1 MQWLPLS
8 RHSAQTSPGTTRF
21 FLSIHPLHLPYMIPC
36 SYRASACKAVLP
48 SCMAFYVISV
58 RQTGDL
64 PVVSLFPHPASFR
77 FHLAMDTLTFGYI
90 LPTTGRI
97 RDLHPLETCAAGR
110 TMKKGHRRL
119 TEPPMALLIFL
130 KFCSFGDGLHH
141 SAHSACTCRHCRSLF
156 FDVCNNRLCCKKCG
170 SNACCVL

>member
-8 RHSAQTSPGTTRF
+8 RHTAQTSPGTTRF

-77 FHLAMDTLTFGYI
+77 FHLTMDTLAFGYI

-97 RDLHPLETCAAGR
+97 RDFNPLETCAARR
-110 TMKKGHRRL
+110 TTQKHPCMDAGVRRTAPRTARFDGFVKHRNPSSIISYR
-119 TEPPMALLIFL
+119 I
-130 KFCSFGDGLHH
+130 
-141 SAHSACTCRHCRSLF
+141 SAT
-156 FDVCNNRLCCKKCG
+156 
-170 SNACCVL
+170 

>member
-8 RHSAQTSPGTTRF
+8 RHTAQTSPGTTRF

-58 RQTGDL
+58 RQTRDL

-77 FHLAMDTLTFGYI
+77 FHLTMDTLAFGYI

-110 TMKKGHRRL
+110 TFIKKSCYMSNIYHITTVFLFLYYLIIPRL
-119 TEPPMALLIFL
+119 RLLILLQKSEWFL
-130 KFCSFGDGLHH
+130 H
-141 SAHSACTCRHCRSLF
+141 
-156 FDVCNNRLCCKKCG
+156 
-170 SNACCVL
+170 